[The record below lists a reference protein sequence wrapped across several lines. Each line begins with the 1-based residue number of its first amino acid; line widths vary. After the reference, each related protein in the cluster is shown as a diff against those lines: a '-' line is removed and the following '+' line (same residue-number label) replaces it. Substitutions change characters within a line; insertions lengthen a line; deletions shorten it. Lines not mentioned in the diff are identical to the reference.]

1 MNIPSNKKK
10 SLPSQNKVLNNRK
23 TKSDRNTSKTNVLNK
38 KPPQNELLELTQ
50 TWDDD
55 LCE

>member
-10 SLPSQNKVLNNRK
+10 SLPAQIKVLKNIK
-23 TKSDRNTSKTNVLNK
+23 QKSDRNASKTKVLNK

>member
-10 SLPSQNKVLNNRK
+10 LLPTQNKVLKNIK
-23 TKSDRNTSKTNVLNK
+23 KKSDRNASKIKVLNK

>member
-10 SLPSQNKVLNNRK
+10 ALPSQKKVLKNIK
-23 TKSDRNTSKTNVLNK
+23 KKSDRNAIKTKALNK

-50 TWDDD
+50 TWEED

>member
-10 SLPSQNKVLNNRK
+10 SLPDQVKVFK
-23 TKSDRNTSKTNVLNK
+23 KIKKIKKKVLNK
-38 KPPQNELLELTQ
+38 KLPQNELLELTQ

>member
-10 SLPSQNKVLNNRK
+10 LLPDQVKVFK
-23 TKSDRNTSKTNVLNK
+23 KIKKKSDRNASKTKVLNK
-38 KPPQNELLELTQ
+38 KPPQNELLDLTQ
-50 TWDDD
+50 TWDED